1 MIKDFFL
8 RPRVIAWILFITIF
22 SIIIFQNVEPI
33 TFKVLFWS
41 FLSLPKLVLILLSML
56 LGSILTLIISW
67 DIRHSK
73 QKRDTQ
79 LPSMT

>member
-1 MIKDFFL
+1 MKGFFL
-8 RPRVIAWILFITIF
+8 RPRVITWVLFIVVF
-22 SIIIFQNVEPI
+22 SVIIFQNVEPI

-41 FLSLPKLVLILLSML
+41 FLSLPKLLLILLSML

-79 LPSMT
+79 FPSMT

>member
-1 MIKDFFL
+1 MMKGFFL
-8 RPRVIAWILFITIF
+8 RPRVITWVLFIVVF
-22 SIIIFQNVEPI
+22 SVIIFQNVEPI

-41 FLSLPKLVLILLSML
+41 FLSLPKLLLILLSML

-79 LPSMT
+79 FPSMT